1 MRGYAIC
8 TERRSGSVF
17 LCRLLSSTG
26 LLGNPTEYFDAN
38 TLRHGSGVSDYP
50 LDPEGQLAQIPRLGA
65 TPNGVYGFKI
75 FSHQFDEV
83 KGTRWAERLP
93 SLSFVYLER
102 QDVLGQALSLAR
114 ARQTGQWVASIT
126 AQAEPIYRRDEIASI
141 MALLARA
148 QARWRYYF
156 ASNGL
161 PVLKLDYEQVMQSP
175 QAAAE
180 AIGRLVGLSE
190 MPEVDMAQVGP
201 ERIQRDALTDAWRA
215 RFIAESRDLSV
226 FH

>member
-17 LCRLLSSTG
+17 LCLILRSTG
-26 LLGNPTEYFDAN
+26 VLGDPTEYFDAN
-38 TLRHGSGVSDYP
+38 TLRHGRGVSDYP

-83 KGTRWAERLP
+83 KSTRWAERLP
-93 SLSFVYLER
+93 SLSFVHLER
-102 QDVLGQALSLAR
+102 QDLLGQALSLVR
-114 ARQTGQWVASIT
+114 ARQTQQWVSAIP
-126 AQAEPIYRRDEIASI
+126 AQAEPVYRQDEIATVL
-141 MALLARA
+141 ALLARA

-161 PVLKLDYEQVMQSP
+161 PVLKLDYEQLMQSP

-190 MPEVDMAQVGP
+190 TPKVDLALLDSLQ
-201 ERIQRDALTDAWRA
+201 IQRDTITDAWRA
-215 RFIAESRDLSV
+215 RFIADTRDLSV

>member
-17 LCRLLSSTG
+17 LCRILRSTG
-26 LLGNPTEYFDAN
+26 VLGDPSEYFDAS
-38 TLRHGSGVSDYP
+38 TLRDGRGVSDYP

-75 FSHQFDEV
+75 FSHQFDAV
-83 KGTRWAERLP
+83 KATRWAERLP

-102 QDVLGQALSLAR
+102 QDMLGQAMSLVR
-114 ARQTGQWVASIT
+114 ARQTGQWVPSI
-126 AQAEPIYRRDEIASI
+126 AAETEPVYRPDEIAVTLT
-141 MALLARA
+141 LLARA

-161 PVLKLDYEQVMQSP
+161 SVLHLDYEQVMASP
-175 QAAAE
+175 QAAAD
-180 AIGRLVGLSE
+180 AVGALVGLTE
-190 MPEVDMAQVGP
+190 TPKVDMARIGP
-201 ERIQRDALTDAWRA
+201 EQIQRDALTEAWRA
-215 RFIAESRDLSV
+215 RFIAERRDLSV
-226 FH
+226 FY